1 MACVIQLSCKYIFSY
16 YCRAEQD
23 SGKSGTIQRK
33 ATRSRWS
40 TRRSKVDKY
49 LVEQC
54 IPTTHVYPRIVFKPM
69 KMKNRLRS
77 ASVEDTA
84 ELSPEYK
91 QIVDFVTHGWSSVKL
106 EMEQGDVW
114 KYHQDNKQQTKKC
127 KGHYWLLIVCRG
139 HEREVLPGEV
149 QPAAG
154 GLLPVWPGRVVGAP
168 PLPEPHHR
176 PVTAPRGDGQAAQ
189 VSTCSREK
197 AWLVKFCITFKISI
211 WSIIQNMWLKSYL

>member
-1 MACVIQLSCKYIFSY
+1 MAKPKGHETATIATCLEMACVIQLSCKYIFSY

-33 ATRSRWS
+33 ATRSHWS

-114 KYHQDNKQQTKKC
+114 KYHQDNKQRS
-127 KGHYWLLIVCRG
+127 LM
-139 HEREVLPGEV
+139 
-149 QPAAG
+149 
-154 GLLPVWPGRVVGAP
+154 
-168 PLPEPHHR
+168 
-176 PVTAPRGDGQAAQ
+176 D
-189 VSTCSREK
+189 S
-197 AWLVKFCITFKISI
+197 
-211 WSIIQNMWLKSYL
+211 